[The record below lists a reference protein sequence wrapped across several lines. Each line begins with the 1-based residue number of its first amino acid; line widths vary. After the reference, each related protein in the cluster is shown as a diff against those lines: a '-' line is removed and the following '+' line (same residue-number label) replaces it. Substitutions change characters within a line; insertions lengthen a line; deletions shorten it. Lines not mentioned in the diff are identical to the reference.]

1 MTLCTAPLLFD
12 KRRELSL
19 TEDHQR
25 NVSIAQDLSVVS
37 AMKVHQCY
45 WKQCMP
51 NFVMYCLINC
61 LTISF
66 FVTGDKEEALLSP
79 CNCSGSMLLVHKS
92 CLERWLSASNS
103 DHCELCMKQ
112 LPILKEA
119 RPMWQVCDSLFT
131 FFKMFPKMN
140 MLYFMR

>member
-45 WKQCMP
+45 
-51 NFVMYCLINC
+51 
-61 LTISF
+61 
-66 FVTGDKEEALLSP
+66 
-79 CNCSGSMLLVHKS
+79 
-92 CLERWLSASNS
+92 
-103 DHCELCMKQ
+103 
-112 LPILKEA
+112 
-119 RPMWQVCDSLFT
+119 
-131 FFKMFPKMN
+131 
-140 MLYFMR
+140 